1 MKNILVFADY
11 YYPGIK
17 AGGPAKSIYN
27 LINNL
32 SSYYNFN
39 LVTRNRDLGEKVSY
53 NNIIND
59 KWINEKT
66 HSLIYLNNSYEILK
80 IIKIICNT
88 PFDIIYL
95 NSFFSFK

>member
-39 LVTRNRDLGEKVSY
+39 LVTRNRDLGEKEAT
-53 NNIIND
+53 IP
-59 KWINEKT
+59 KT
-66 HSLIYLNNSYEILK
+66 EELKTNSL
-80 IIKIICNT
+80 
-88 PFDIIYL
+88 
-95 NSFFSFK
+95 FS